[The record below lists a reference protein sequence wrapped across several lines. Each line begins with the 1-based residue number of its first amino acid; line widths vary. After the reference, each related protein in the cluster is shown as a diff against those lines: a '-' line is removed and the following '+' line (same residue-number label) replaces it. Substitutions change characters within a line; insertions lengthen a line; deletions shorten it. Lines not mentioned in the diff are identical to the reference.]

1 MEDRGLTIPSELGRI
16 SVSPA
21 AIAQIVGRVATQCYG
36 VVGMSLRGPAR
47 ERVTQLLPKGRPARG
62 IVVRN
67 VNGAVALEL
76 YVVVAYGLNLAEVA
90 ATATAHP
97 SIVQRFSIGKSYQGR
112 DIWAVKISDNVG
124 VDEAEP
130 EVMFDGT
137 HHSDEH
143 MATEMTLHI
152 LHWLVDGYGTVPRI
166 TNIVNSRE
174 IWIVFTVMLVLGV
187 GMSFFFWR
195 KRYLGRRT

>member
-67 VNGAVALEL
+67 ENGAVALEL

-90 ATATAHP
+90 ATVRSQVAYEVERLTGLRVASVDVHIQDVKRTAGAT
-97 SIVQRFSIGKSYQGR
+97 
-112 DIWAVKISDNVG
+112 
-124 VDEAEP
+124 
-130 EVMFDGT
+130 
-137 HHSDEH
+137 
-143 MATEMTLHI
+143 
-152 LHWLVDGYGTVPRI
+152 
-166 TNIVNSRE
+166 SRP
-174 IWIVFTVMLVLGV
+174 FT
-187 GMSFFFWR
+187 SSPTAR
-195 KRYLGRRT
+195 STRSN